1 MKINA
6 NSDMRKSMNITE
18 EALAIGKIP
27 PEEVARMIARGQLHP
42 GTLPNY
48 SPRTKEMAMISRGI
62 RDCFHQF

>member
-1 MKINA
+1 
-6 NSDMRKSMNITE
+6 MNITE